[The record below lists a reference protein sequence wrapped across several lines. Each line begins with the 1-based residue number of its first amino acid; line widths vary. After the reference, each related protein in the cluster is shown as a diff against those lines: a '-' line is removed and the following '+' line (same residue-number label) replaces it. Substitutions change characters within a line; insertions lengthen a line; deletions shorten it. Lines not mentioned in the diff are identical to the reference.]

1 MAGAGIAW
9 VLRGRDNSGIEAR
22 KRALIIALAANAA
35 FLGVELVGGFVF
47 GSLAL
52 LADGAHMVSDVIAL
66 VMAYTALVMA
76 ARPPT
81 ERHTYG
87 FGRTEVLV
95 AMANGLL
102 LGASA
107 IAISVEAVR
116 RLDSPP
122 EIDAAGV
129 LIVGVLGLIVNA
141 ASAKVVAGHAHG
153 NLNMRGALWHLLADA
168 LGSVAVIIAAA
179 GAALFGA
186 ERLDSIASLLIAVLI
201 VVGAWRLIRD
211 SARVLLEAAPSH
223 IDVGAVR
230 DALCAEAGVAE
241 IHHLHVWTTGSEEA
255 ALSAHVVLDGAPT
268 LHDAQ
273 LRAGELKRMLADRF
287 HIEHAT
293 LEVECHTCVDDE
305 THLHQ
310 R

>member
-1 MAGAGIAW
+1 
-9 VLRGRDNSGIEAR
+9 V
-22 KRALIIALAANAA
+22 
-35 FLGVELVGGFVF
+35 VGGFVF

-66 VMAYTALVMA
+66 AMAYAALVMA

-95 AMANGLL
+95 ALVNGVL
-102 LGASA
+102 LGVSA
-107 IAISVEAVR
+107 VAITVEAIR
-116 RLDSPP
+116 RLDTPTD
-122 EIDAAGV
+122 IDAAGV
-129 LIVGVLGLIVNA
+129 LVVGVLGLIVNL
-141 ASAKVVAGHAHG
+141 ASAKVVGDHAHG
-153 NLNMRGALWHLLADA
+153 NLNMRGALWHLIADA
-168 LGSVAVIIAAA
+168 LGSVAVIVAAIGAAA
-179 GAALFGA
+179 FGA
-186 ERLDSIASLLIAVLI
+186 ERLDSIASLAIAALI

-211 SARVLLEAAPSH
+211 ATRVLLEAAPTD
-223 IDVGAVR
+223 IDVRAVQ
-230 DALCAEAGVAE
+230 DALCAEPGVDTV
-241 IHHLHVWTTGSEEA
+241 HHLHVWTTGSEET
-255 ALSAHVVLDGAPT
+255 ALSAHVVLGGALT

-273 LRAGELKRMLADRF
+273 VRSGDLKRMLANRF

-310 R
+310 H